1 MMEPQPKAPRLP
13 AITPPQPPPS
23 AISAPPRP
31 SPEVVDIVKCN
42 HNKGETHARTLW
54 NKLEQ
59 LYARKTENNKL
70 FLIKQM
76 MRLKYTDGSP
86 ITDHLNAF
94 QGIINHLAGMGIK
107 FDDEL
112 QGLWLLGFFF
122 TVRCLGHRKA
132 GEKLKQRPEGTTMRL
147 VLKTVEKKENR
158 KKNYNNQKNKHKK
171 DDDGDENTEVNT
183 TTDEFLVCYD
193 YDMVNLANDDLSW
206 ILESGAT
213 CHVATRK
220 ILYSAFT
227 PGDFGMEL
235 VLNNVKHVPRY
246 EAQIYSQSK
255 KGNPSLNM
263 THPKISKSIV
273 NAVDNDDMTELW
285 NKRLGHMIEKGMSI
299 LSKKNM
305 LSSVHD
311 INLKNCYHCLAG
323 KQTRLAFK
331 SRSPFRIENI
341 LDLVHSD
348 VKRSRN
354 LKQIRNRNF
363 TEVYFLTFIYANQ
376 KLLLR
381 KDMPPTVVD
390 ANASLADVEE
400 VNEKSDESDYDD
412 TLWDWMSVDEDNVGD
427 I

>member
-42 HNKGETHARTLW
+42 HNKKREESHRVLLHSQMSWSQKGGGEVKAEARV
-54 NKLEQ
+54 
-59 LYARKTENNKL
+59 TEL
-70 FLIKQM
+70 
-76 MRLKYTDGSP
+76 
-86 ITDHLNAF
+86 
-94 QGIINHLAGMGIK
+94 
-107 FDDEL
+107 
-112 QGLWLLGFFF
+112 
-122 TVRCLGHRKA
+122 
-132 GEKLKQRPEGTTMRL
+132 
-147 VLKTVEKKENR
+147 KKENR

-220 ILYSAFT
+220 YYYSSYT
-227 PGDFGMEL
+227 PGDFGVVRMGNTGLSRIAGIGDICLKFDTGMEL
-235 VLNNVKHVPRY
+235 VLHNVKHVPDMRLKIISTGLLDEDGY
-246 EAQIYSQSK
+246 HNSSGNGLWKVTLGSLIVARVKRESK
-255 KGNPSLNM
+255 LYM

-363 TEVYFLTFIYANQ
+363 TEVYFLTV
-376 KLLLR
+376 
-381 KDMPPTVVD
+381 P
-390 ANASLADVEE
+390 
-400 VNEKSDESDYDD
+400 
-412 TLWDWMSVDEDNVGD
+412 
-427 I
+427 